1 MKTVNV
7 SLVGVGGQ
15 GTLLT
20 SDLLAKTAA
29 RAGCDVKKSEI
40 HGMAQRGGSVISQ
53 VRFGASVASPII
65 QEGTSDLLVSFDK
78 LEALRWAHLLCAGG
92 RAVVADT
99 YLVPVTVSSGQQ
111 PEVEGLDERLRQAL
125 PGAVVIDAARIAAEQ
140 VGNER
145 TTNMV
150 LAGALSTLTPFPP
163 EDWKE
168 TMRESFTGSKA
179 RLLDL
184 NIKAFDLG
192 RAAAASAAA
201 AANGNG

>member
-1 MKTVNV
+1 METKNV

-29 RAGCDVKKSEI
+29 RCGYDVKKSEI

-53 VRFGASVASPII
+53 VRFGQSVASPII
-65 QEGTSDLLVSFDK
+65 QEGTSDILVSFDK
-78 LEALRWAHLLCAGG
+78 LEALRWAHLLSSTG
-92 RAVVADT
+92 RAVIANT

-111 PEVEGLDERLRQAL
+111 KEIDDLDARLAEAL
-125 PGAVVIDAARIAAEQ
+125 PEAIIVDAARIATEE

-145 TTNMV
+145 TMNMV
-150 LAGALSTLTPFPP
+150 LAGALSTLTPFSPD
-163 EDWKE
+163 DWKA
-168 TMRESFTGSKA
+168 TMRDSFTGSKA

-184 NIKAFDLG
+184 NIKAFELG
-192 RAAAASAAA
+192 RKAAGAV
-201 AANGNG
+201 

>member
-29 RAGCDVKKSEI
+29 REGLDVKKSEI

-53 VRFGASVASPII
+53 VRFGDNVASPII
-65 QEGTSDLLVSFDK
+65 QEGTSDILVSFDK
-78 LEALRWAHLLCAGG
+78 LEAIRWAHLLSAEG

-111 PEVEGLDERLRQAL
+111 KALEDLDAKLHAAL
-125 PGAVVIDAARIAAEQ
+125 QRAIVVDAARIAKEE

-145 TTNMV
+145 TMNMV
-150 LAGALSTLTPFPP
+150 LAGALSTLTPFSP
-163 EDWKE
+163 DAWKE
-168 TMRESFTGSKA
+168 TMKESFTGSKA
-179 RLLDL
+179 KLLDL
-184 NIKAFDLG
+184 NMRAFDLG
-192 RAAAASAAA
+192 REAAK
-201 AANGNG
+201 

>member
-1 MKTVNV
+1 MKTINV

-20 SDLLAKTAA
+20 SALLAKTAA
-29 RAGCDVKKSEI
+29 RAGLDVKKSEI

-53 VRFGASVASPII
+53 VRFGDCVASPII
-65 QEGTSDLLVSFDK
+65 QEGTSDILVSFDK
-78 LEALRWAHLLCAGG
+78 LEALRWAHLLSPEG

-111 PEVEGLDERLRQAL
+111 QEVEDLESKLRATL
-125 PGAVVIDAARIAAEQ
+125 PRAVIVEAARISRDE

-145 TTNMV
+145 TMNMV
-150 LAGALSTLTPFPP
+150 LAGALSTLTPFSP

-168 TMRESFTGSKA
+168 AMRESFTGAKA
-179 RLLDL
+179 KLLEP

-192 RAAAASAAA
+192 RAAALDNQKA
-201 AANGNG
+201 

>member
-29 RAGCDVKKSEI
+29 REGLDVKKSEI

-53 VRFGASVASPII
+53 VRFGDAVASPII
-65 QEGTSDLLVSFDK
+65 QEGTSDILVSFDK
-78 LEALRWAHLLCAGG
+78 LEALRWAHLLSPQG

-99 YLVPVTVSSGQQ
+99 FLVPVTVSSGQQ
-111 PEVEGLDERLRQAL
+111 KAVEDLDAKMRTAL
-125 PGAVVIDAARIAAEQ
+125 PGAIVVDAARIAKEE

-145 TTNMV
+145 TMNMV
-150 LAGALSTLTPFPP
+150 LAGALSTLTPFSP
-163 EDWKE
+163 DAWKA
-168 TMRESFTGSKA
+168 TMKESFTGSKA
-179 RLLDL
+179 KLLDL

-192 RAAAASAAA
+192 RAAAGA
-201 AANGNG
+201 